1 MGARGPE
8 GLRVG
13 TSVVSVPIVSM
24 SAHARR
30 LLRAV
35 ALAVVAAAA
44 MLVVLTASAWAQ
56 EPRDAADSPSS
67 CEPAD
72 AACPVDETPLPA
84 ANAAANTASASSAV
98 LMFFWGVGCPHCEEA
113 KPFVDALEKEE
124 PRLRVERL
132 EVRQD
137 PEGRRRFLETMRRL
151 AAAGAGVPTFV
162 VGDAYV
168 VGYVKGETDQEV
180 RTVVRRA
187 LSHEDADAGQ
197 AATPRVI
204 RVPLIGTVDPASVP
218 LPALTLT
225 MGLVDGVNPCAM
237 WVLLFL
243 LSFLVNLKSRPKMLL
258 IAGTFVTI
266 SGLAYFAFMAAW
278 LNVFL
283 LIGLS
288 RIVQVALG
296 LVALFVGG
304 VHVKDYFAFKK
315 GISFSIPEAAKPTIY
330 ARMRAVVH
338 AEHMLLALASAAVL
352 AVMVNV
358 IELLCTAGLPAL
370 YTQVLAAQG
379 FPAWKRYAYL
389 ALYNTAYMFDDSIMV
404 TVAVVTLSR
413 RKLQEKGGRQL
424 KLVSGATMLAL
435 GLLLI
440 LKPQWLL

>member
-1 MGARGPE
+1 MWGRSSVARMASADTQRH
-8 GLRVG
+8 LR
-13 TSVVSVPIVSM
+13 SS
-24 SAHARR
+24 ARR
-30 LLRAV
+30 V
-35 ALAVVAAAA
+35 ALLLIGLVAFAAAFLGRA
-44 MLVVLTASAWAQ
+44 APLVFAALPP
-56 EPRDAADSPSS
+56 PRADI
-67 CEPAD
+67 ELFAR
-72 AACPVDETPLPA
+72 E
-84 ANAAANTASASSAV
+84 
-98 LMFFWGVGCPHCEEA
+98 GCPRCEDAKVYLEA
-113 KPFVDALEKEE
+113 LKKQRP
-124 PRLRVERL
+124 
-132 EVRQD
+132 
-137 PEGRRRFLETMRRL
+137 TMT
-151 AAAGAGVPTFV
+151 VV
-162 VGDAYV
+162 VGDVTKEPETLERLRSIAAE
-168 VGYVKGETDQEV
+168 KGV
-180 RTVVRRA
+180 SA
-187 LSHEDADAGQ
+187 LSVPAFYVRGSLIIGFSSAERTGRLLEGRLDGEPLTSPPLSEDADATCSAETSASCEGDKG
-197 AATPRVI
+197 AAGKPDRVD
-204 RVPLIGTVDPASVP
+204 VPLLGSLSAAKLGMPLFTIAIG
-218 LPALTLT
+218 LI
-225 MGLVDGVNPCAM
+225 DGVNPCAM